1 MEGLITISYLP
12 ILLIMIFA
20 ILFAVVTILM
30 TDLVSPSNP
39 SKEKSSIYECG
50 VPPFTDARGMV
61 SIRYYIISMLF
72 LLFDIEAAFL
82 YPWAVNNNELGTFGF
97 IEIVIFIVIL
107 LVGYF
112 YAWRKGA
119 LEWE

>member
-1 MEGLITISYLP
+1 MPLDYLP
-12 ILLIMIFA
+12 VLVLMVFA
-20 ILFAVVTILM
+20 LGFAVVTIAM
-30 TDLVSPSNP
+30 SDLVRPNKP
-39 SKEKSSIYECG
+39 SKEKSAIYECG
-50 VPPFTDARGMV
+50 APLFTDARGMV
-61 SIRYYIISMLF
+61 SVKYYIISMLF

-82 YPWAVNNNELGTFGF
+82 YPWAINYNQLGLFGF

-119 LEWE
+119 LEWGS